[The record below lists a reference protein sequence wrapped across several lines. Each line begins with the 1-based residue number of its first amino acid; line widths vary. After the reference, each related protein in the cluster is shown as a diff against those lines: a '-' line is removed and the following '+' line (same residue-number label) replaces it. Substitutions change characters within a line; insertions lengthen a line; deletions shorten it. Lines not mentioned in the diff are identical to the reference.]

1 MYPSH
6 NYVVFTSIV
15 KFQGTYHFE
24 MCSGYIVMLVTS
36 VLVEKPT
43 ITVGNGINVDTV
55 WTNDKTEVHF
65 GACPYLDTYTRAN
78 CCMHSNT
85 ETEVTIFRMVPIAY
99 TM

>member
-1 MYPSH
+1 MYTSPD
-6 NYVVFTSIV
+6 YVVFTSTI
-15 KFQGTYHFE
+15 KFQGTYRFE
-24 MCSGYIVMLVTS
+24 MMSGYIVMLVTS
-36 VLVEKPT
+36 GEKPT

-55 WTNDKTEVHF
+55 WTNGDNGIYF

-85 ETEVTIFRMVPIAY
+85 ETEVTIFRMVPIAF